1 MDTTI
6 GKYVKNWNALDTTI
20 YFVEILAS
28 KITRRIREEIKEPD
42 VEEIIMAE
50 TQHLQDELT
59 YYKAHQRPGELV
71 EQCGGYLC
79 PECGK
84 SIAAELVDTFRVK
97 YCPECGKRITKQY
110 PAPFI
115 TGRCD
120 GRKGIVK

>member
-20 YFVEILAS
+20 YFIEVLAS

-42 VEEIIMAE
+42 VEEIIMVE

-59 YYKAHQRPGELV
+59 YYKSHQRPGELV
-71 EQCGGYLC
+71 AQRDGYLC

-84 SIAAELVDTFRVK
+84 RIAAELVEKFQVK
-97 YCPECGKRITKQY
+97 HCPECGKRITRHK
-110 PAPFI
+110 PLPF
-115 TGRCD
+115 TVRDNLEG
-120 GRKGIVK
+120 

>member
-20 YFVEILAS
+20 YFIEVLAS

-42 VEEIIMAE
+42 VEEIIMVE
-50 TQHLQDELT
+50 TQYLQEELT

-71 EQCGGYLC
+71 EQCGGYRC

-84 SIAAELVDTFRVK
+84 RIATDLVETFQVK
-97 YCPECGKRITKQY
+97 HCPECGKRITKHK
-110 PAPFI
+110 PFKDNP
-115 TGRCD
+115 GR
-120 GRKGIVK
+120 